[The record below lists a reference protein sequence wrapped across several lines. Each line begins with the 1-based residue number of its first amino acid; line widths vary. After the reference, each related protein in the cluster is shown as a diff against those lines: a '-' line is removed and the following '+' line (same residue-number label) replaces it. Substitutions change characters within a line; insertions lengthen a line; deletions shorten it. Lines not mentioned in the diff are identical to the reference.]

1 MEFWRFG
8 GPLQSGDQISGTY
21 DPALVFLSVLVSCM
35 AGYTALK
42 ITDRIAANSDP
53 IVRLR
58 WGIAG
63 GLALGLG
70 IWAMHFTGMMA
81 FSVPGSVRYDVI
93 TTLLSIVP
101 AFVGSAAALYY
112 MGRGPTGFWRFQ
124 IAASLLAGG
133 IGAMHY
139 TGMEAMIMDANLY
152 YDFELF
158 VVSLIVAHMLAMLA
172 LYIRFAW
179 TNRGRRYQAAL
190 KILSGVI
197 MGCAVA
203 GMHYT
208 AMYAAKFYPG
218 TDTVAGMTF
227 PSGALGSAIAF
238 SAATILGLTV
248 VAAETE
254 RHFHRTRAWGRAAHE
269 RNKLILDN
277 ITEGIVGVD
286 TDANILFINP
296 AARDILGLEDNS
308 GSTKGLQQFL
318 EHVFDTES
326 VTLNA
331 ANENDVSRASRKNMN
346 KMIQN
351 GIKIAN
357 ADIRIKNANGIQFPI
372 DFSVSP
378 IHDEEGTI
386 EGSVIIFRDATERIR
401 YEEALIQA
409 KEEAESANQAK
420 SAFLAQMSHDL
431 RTPLNAVLGYGQIL
445 ETGMFGTLSDIQN
458 KYLDYMM
465 TSGRNMLSLVDDIL
479 EVSAADSDQM
489 RLHWEHVDISHVIET
504 CIAEV
509 QPLSRENEVRI
520 DNNAAKTQLSNVET
534 DETRLRQ
541 VVTNLLTN
549 AIKYNVRGGRAE
561 VDAHQD
567 QEGIVT
573 ITVRD
578 TGKGI
583 SEEDKERIFD
593 AFERVDSDPT
603 TSGGSGIGLA
613 IAKKMTERL
622 GGRIGVRSEVGV
634 GSAFYIEIPVRA
646 DSASVGRPR
655 PARTGT

>member
-8 GPLQSGDQISGTY
+8 GPLQPSDQMAGTY

-42 ITDRIAANSDP
+42 ITDRIAANRDP

-63 GLALGLG
+63 GVALGLG

-81 FSVPGSVRYDVI
+81 FSVPGSVRYDLI
-93 TTLLSIVP
+93 ITLLSIVP

-152 YDFELF
+152 YDFEIF
-158 VVSLIVAHMLAMLA
+158 VVSLVVAHMLAMLA
-172 LYIRFAW
+172 LYVRFAW
-179 TNRGRRYQAAL
+179 TNRGRRYQAVL

-208 AMYAAKFYPG
+208 AMYAAKFFPG

-296 AARDILGLEDNS
+296 AARDILGLEQNADD
-308 GSTKGLQQFL
+308 TEFLQDFL
-318 EHVFDTES
+318 KQIFSAES
-326 VTLNA
+326 VTLNLS
-331 ANENDVSRASRKNMN
+331 NEPDAFPSSRKNMN
-346 KMIQN
+346 EMIQN
-351 GIKIAN
+351 GIKIVN
-357 ADIRIKNANGIQFPI
+357 ADISIEKINSVYLPI
-372 DFSVSP
+372 TFSVSP
-378 IHDEEGTI
+378 IRDEEGAI
-386 EGSVIIFRDATERIR
+386 EGSVIIFRDATDRMH

-431 RTPLNAVLGYGQIL
+431 RTPLNAILGYGQIL
-445 ETGMFGTLSDIQN
+445 EKGMFGTLSDIQT

-465 TSGRNMLSLVDDIL
+465 TSGRNMLGLVDDIL

-489 RLHWEHVDISHVIET
+489 RLHWERVDISHVIET

-509 QPLSRENEVRI
+509 QPLSRKNEVKI
-520 DNNAAKTQLSNVET
+520 YNKTEKAQCSNVET

-541 VVTNLLTN
+541 VITNLLTN
-549 AIKYNVRGGRAE
+549 AIKYNVRGGRADI
-561 VDAHQD
+561 DAHQD
-567 QEGIVT
+567 REGVVT

-583 SEEDKERIFD
+583 SEEDKDRIFD

-613 IAKKMTERL
+613 IAKKMTEKL
-622 GGRIGVRSEVGV
+622 GGRIGVTSEVGV
-634 GSAFYIEIPVRA
+634 GSAFYVEIPVRA